1 MKIQERYLW
10 IGAVILIAFV
20 ANNQASNSDN
30 LRTLITTY
38 DLESNIQDAQIADFS
53 QQLAQAEQ
61 AEYSKGFEDGR
72 TQAGIALVQGGSLY
86 NYTDGYH
93 AAVSQFGEEAALE
106 VSEAILT
113 ELNTLRKMVPRLL
126 NQVNE
131 INEMNADEDYLLD
144 MLLDS
149 MDRDMDVEEEY
160 LEIIDH
166 LLSNKEE
173 LNID

>member
-10 IGAVILIAFV
+10 IGAIILIAFV
-20 ANNQASNSDN
+20 ANDQSSKNEN

-38 DLESNIQDAQIADFS
+38 DLETDIQDAQLTDFS
-53 QQLAQAEQ
+53 QQMDVAKQM
-61 AEYSKGFEDGR
+61 EYDKGFENGR
-72 TQAGIALVQGGSLY
+72 TQAGIVLAQGGSLY

-93 AAVSQFGEEAALE
+93 AAVSQFGDEVALD
-106 VSEAILT
+106 VSKALVT

-126 NQVNE
+126 NQINE
-131 INEMNADEDYLLD
+131 INESEDYVLD
-144 MLLDS
+144 MLLDAL
-149 MDRDMDVEEEY
+149 DTDMDVEEDY